1 MLSWIE
7 MQNSSYDIAQKSQV
21 IRGLYLGLLGRE
33 PDQTGLSHWLQVLLE
48 SKDLDYIIHCF
59 VNSDEYKSNVG
70 CIVRDETALM
80 AQAMSAMGEIAG
92 FLDERPISIVDIGAQ
107 NLENEEHIYS
117 NLVSSKLPNRI
128 IGFEP
133 LEERCQ
139 ERIDKASNRNSLS
152 LFPTFIGDGN
162 QHIFYVNDPDATS
175 SLLPLN
181 QELIDQFVD
190 LEGLRTIRTEIANTT
205 TLDVAVEQEKYV
217 DFLKLDV
224 QGAEL
229 MILQHALQ
237 TLSKTLVVHSEVS
250 FFEIYKGQP
259 LFSEIEHYMRSQGF
273 YLVDLHP
280 QCHYPLSGNPFN
292 KSRDWLGWAD
302 AVFFK
307 HLDKGARWQDRIVQS
322 LIALIVYKKLS
333 LASWLV
339 RDLRNTPADQ
349 YCRCLYDEL

>member
-1 MLSWIE
+1 
-7 MQNSSYDIAQKSQV
+7 MQNSSYDIVQKSQI

-33 PDQTGLSHWLQVLLE
+33 PDQNGLSHWLKVLLE
-48 SKDLDYIIHCF
+48 SQDLDYIVNCF
-59 VNSDEYKSNVG
+59 VNSDEYKSNIG
-70 CIVRDETALM
+70 CIVRDETTLI
-80 AQAMSAMGEIAG
+80 AQAMSVMGEISG
-92 FLDERPISIVDIGAQ
+92 FLDERSILIVDIGAQ

-117 NLVSSKLPNRI
+117 SLASSKLPNRI

-139 ERIDKASNRNSLS
+139 ERMQKASNKNSLS

-175 SLLPLN
+175 SLFPLN
-181 QELIDQFVD
+181 QEIINQFVD

-205 TLDVAVEQEKYV
+205 SLDVAIKQEEYV
-217 DFLKLDV
+217 DFLKLDI

-229 MILQHALQ
+229 MVLQHALT
-237 TLSKTLVVHSEVS
+237 TLTKTLVVHSEVS

-259 LFSEIEHYMRSQGF
+259 LFSEVEQYMRSQGF
-273 YLVDLHP
+273 YLIDLHP
-280 QCHYPLSGNPFN
+280 QCHYPLSGNPFS

-307 HLDKGARWQDRIVQS
+307 HLDKSARWQDKLIQS
-322 LIALIVYKKLS
+322 LIALIIYKKLS

-339 RDLRNTPADQ
+339 SDLVNTPADQ
-349 YCRCLYDEL
+349 YRRCLYGEL